1 MTVASNGHAP
11 KTAPH
16 QEPKRERGVEIQMVY
31 HGAVV
36 SFTFEAAIAPT
47 VHEIEQSIDT
57 LLRRAGW
64 SGVKP
69 ACNTRVLPTGREW
82 FSMSSRS
89 TTATARPAAR
99 CIALPSPRAATAG
112 TARRVRPAIRRRTP
126 RAIARCAS
134 RINRHIG
141 ALPVGCIAFG
151 DGTGTTR
158 QGFAGSTPAAGSHKP
173 FLPAR

>member
-36 SFTFEAAIAPT
+36 SFTFDAAIAPT

-57 LLRRAGW
+57 LLRRSGW

-69 ACNTRVLPTGREW
+69 AAEPVLLATGRE
-82 FSMSSRS
+82 SVQYVD
-89 TTATARPAAR
+89 P
-99 CIALPSPRAATAG
+99 IYD
-112 TARRVRPAIRRRTP
+112 
-126 RAIARCAS
+126 
-134 RINRHIG
+134 
-141 ALPVGCIAFG
+141 G
-151 DGTGTTR
+151 DGAACCPVHRTSISQGRYGWYCSARATGD
-158 QGFAGSTPAAGSHKP
+158 QAANAKGYCALRFKD
-173 FLPAR
+173 